1 MTESLNDEWQY
12 GEHSGLVSIGT
23 HSLFLQ
29 ASGPPRNP
37 GDSVVI
43 FESGLGGNGLSWA
56 SVARLVS
63 RFARIYIYS
72 RSGLGKSQ
80 RQPTP
85 SPRTATAMAAE
96 LSSLLNA
103 AAIDPPFILVSHSYG
118 GVIAREFLAQR
129 TADIVGMVFVD
140 TNTERTEIE
149 RPSDMPLFLKILGT
163 LDINTILEMDKRHSF
178 TPEEWMAIEKSD
190 DENGAAVTEAEYQE
204 MASSGLI
211 LGSKNQL
218 NSTILGNYP
227 VSVIRGDSARDIR
240 KILNAGVA
248 AGNGTKEQHEKMKFF
263 VDELADIDERHQREQ
278 LKLSKCGRVVYAR
291 KSGHNVQMTEPEVV
305 AEEIRWIWDTLNER
319 RLRGEM

>member
-1 MTESLNDEWQY
+1 MTESRNEWQY

-37 GDSVVI
+37 GEPAVI
-43 FESGLGGNGLSWA
+43 TESGLGGPGFSWA

-63 RFARIYIYS
+63 PFARIYIYS

-80 RQPTP
+80 RRPTL

-129 TADIVGMVFVD
+129 TADVVGMVFVD

-149 RPSDMPLFLKILGT
+149 RPVDRPLFLTILGN
-163 LDINTILEMDKRHSF
+163 LDIYTVLGMDTHHSF
-178 TPEEWMAIEKSD
+178 TPEEWMAIKSD
-190 DENGAAVTEAEYQE
+190 DENDAAATDAEHQE

-218 NSTILGNYP
+218 DSTILGDYP
-227 VSVIRGDSARDIR
+227 VSVIRGDSAMDIR

-263 VDELADIDERHQREQ
+263 VDGLAEIDERHQREQ
-278 LKLSKCGRVVYAR
+278 LKLSKCGRMVYAR
-291 KSGHNVQMTEPEVV
+291 ESGHNVQITEPEVV
-305 AEEIRWIWDTLNER
+305 AEEIRWIWDTLNAQGLRVER
-319 RLRGEM
+319 